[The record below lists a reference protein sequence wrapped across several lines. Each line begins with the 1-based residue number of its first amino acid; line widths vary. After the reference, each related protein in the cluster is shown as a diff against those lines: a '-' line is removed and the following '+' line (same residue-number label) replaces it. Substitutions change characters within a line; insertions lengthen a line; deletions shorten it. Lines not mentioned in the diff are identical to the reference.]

1 MLAERTRISWLA
13 TMVVLVLLVTSGPL
27 QGLASQRAQANQILH
42 DAGIRGGLIV
52 HLGCGDGKL
61 TAALRAGDSY
71 MVQGLDGDAENV
83 GRAREHVRTLGSYG
97 NVSIDHF
104 RGERLP
110 YIDNLVNLLIS
121 ENLGDVS
128 MDEVMRVLA
137 PEGVAYIK
145 TGGKWNKSVKPRPRE
160 MDEWTH
166 FLYDAT
172 GNAAAN
178 DSLVGPPRHVQ
189 WIGSPKWS
197 RHHDHLPS
205 LSALVSAGGR
215 VFYVIDEGA
224 KASILLPPKWALV
237 ARDAFNGVVLWKR
250 PLKDWHPHLW
260 PMKSGPTQPARR
272 LIALEDRVYV
282 TLGRQAPLSVLDAAT
297 GEIVRTCD
305 GTYATEEVIASD
317 GTLLVLVN
325 DAPVKFGEYRPK
337 HPDPRD
343 ERDRVALE
351 WPWDEKER
359 WIAAIKA
366 DTGNVLWKK
375 RQKVVPLTL
384 AADGKRVV
392 FYDGERIVG
401 LNKMYG
407 EQLWRSAPIDK
418 ASPIPASF
426 APTLVLYEDVVL
438 LSTGLQQLTAVS
450 ADSGKTLW
458 TDDYSPMGHHCSED
472 VLVVNGL
479 AWTGA
484 TAGGRDS
491 GVYTG
496 RDLLTG
502 QVKSEFPPDV
512 TTYWFHQRCYRSKAT
527 GQYILPSRT
536 GIEFVDVTAKHWT
549 THHWVRGGCA
559 YGTMPSNGLIYAP
572 PHSCACYMEA
582 MLHGFSA
589 LAPQRKASGSVQPV
603 DRLEKGPAFGELK
616 TQDSKL
622 KTEND
627 WPTYRHDQ
635 ARSSCT
641 KNQVP
646 TALKPAWQ
654 KDLGGRLSAAVIAEN
669 KLFVASV
676 DAHTVYALDANSGT
690 TLWSFM
696 VGGRV
701 DSPPT
706 IYRGR
711 ALLGSADGWVYCLR
725 AADGALIWRFRAA
738 PDDLRLVAFEQL
750 ESVWPVHGSVLVQ
763 DGVVHCVAGRSMF
776 VDGGMRLLRLDAET
790 GRKLS
795 ETVLDDRDPE
805 SGRNLQAKVRG
816 LNMPVALPDIL
827 SSDGQNLYMRSQA
840 FDLEG
845 VRRPAGSASRH
856 LFCPTGFLDDAWLHR
871 SYWLFG
877 TSYTSGAG
885 GYYQAGRRM
894 PAGRILAFDESTVYG
909 YGRKPEYYRWVTPLD
924 YRLFAAAREPEVVS
938 LTRQGTTQQPGS
950 RTRGRRRPATGARI
964 GAATA
969 QRDKPPYAG
978 ASPAVARGFKPQFQ
992 LPPTTKFD
1000 CRWSGDTPLHVRA
1013 MVLADKTLLIAG
1025 PLDMIDEEQA
1035 VKSAADPETQAKL
1048 AEQNEAF
1055 EGRRGGLL
1063 QAVSTLDGEKLAEL
1077 SLESVP
1083 VWDGMAAAYGQVYLS
1098 LKNGKILCIG
1108 PR

>member
-1 MLAERTRISWLA
+1 MVIERARTSWL
-13 TMVVLVLLVTSGPL
+13 TMMIVLVLLVTSGPVK
-27 QGLASQRAQANQILH
+27 GLASEHAQASQILR
-42 DAGIRGGLIV
+42 DTGVKGGLIV

-61 TAALRAGDSY
+61 TAALRASDSY
-71 MVQGLDGDAENV
+71 MVHGLDGDAENV
-83 GRAREHVRTLGSYG
+83 GRARKQVRKLGSYG

-104 RGERLP
+104 KGGHLP

-121 ENLGDVS
+121 ENLADVS

-145 TGGKWNKSVKPRPRE
+145 TGGRWIKTVKPRPRE

-172 GNAAAN
+172 GNAVAN

-197 RHHDHLPS
+197 RHHDHMPS
-205 LSALVSAGGR
+205 LNALVSAGGL

-250 PLKDWHPHLW
+250 SLKDWHPHLW

-305 GTYATEEVIASD
+305 GTHATEDVIASD

-325 DAPVKFGEYRPK
+325 DAPVKLGEYLPK

-366 DTGNVLWKK
+366 DTGDVLWRKK
-375 RQKVVPLTL
+375 QKVVPLTL

-392 FYDGERIVG
+392 LYDGERIVG
-401 LNKMYG
+401 LDKANG
-407 EQLWRSAPIDK
+407 EQLWRSVPIEK

-450 ADSGKTLW
+450 ARSGETLW
-458 TDDYSPMGHHCSED
+458 TDGYSPMGHHCSED
-472 VLVVNGL
+472 VLVVNDL
-479 AWTGA
+479 VWTGA

-491 GVYTG
+491 GIYTG

-502 QVKSEFPPDV
+502 EVKSEFPPDV

-527 GQYILPSRT
+527 GRYILPSRT
-536 GIEFVDVTAKHWT
+536 GIEFVDVTSKHWT

-559 YGTMPSNGLIYAP
+559 YGMMPCNGLIYAP

-589 LAPQRKASGSVQPV
+589 LAPKRKSMVNIKVV
-603 DRLEKGPAFGELK
+603 DRLQKGPAFGQIVNRK
-616 TQDSKL
+616 SKI
-622 KTEND
+622 ENPAD
-627 WPTYRHDQ
+627 WSTYRHDP

-641 KNQVP
+641 KNVVP
-646 TALKPAWQ
+646 VALKHTWQ
-654 KDLGGRLSAAVIAEN
+654 KDMGGRLSAVVIAEN

-676 DAHTVYALDANSGT
+676 DTHTVYALDANSGKM
-690 TLWSFM
+690 LWSFTA
-696 VGGRV
+696 GGRV

-711 ALLGSADGWVYCLR
+711 VLFGSADGHIYCVR
-725 AADGALIWRFRAA
+725 AADGVLIWRFRAA
-738 PDDLRLVAFEQL
+738 PDDLRLLAFEQI

-776 VDGGMRLLRLDAET
+776 VDGGMRLLRLDAKT

-805 SGRNLQAKVRG
+805 SGQNLQARVRG

-840 FDLEG
+840 F
-845 VRRPAGSASRH
+845 
-856 LFCPTGFLDDAWLHR
+856 
-871 SYWLFG
+871 
-877 TSYTSGAG
+877 
-885 GYYQAGRRM
+885 
-894 PAGRILAFDESTVYG
+894 
-909 YGRKPEYYRWVTPLD
+909 
-924 YRLFAAAREPEVVS
+924 
-938 LTRQGTTQQPGS
+938 
-950 RTRGRRRPATGARI
+950 
-964 GAATA
+964 
-969 QRDKPPYAG
+969 
-978 ASPAVARGFKPQFQ
+978 
-992 LPPTTKFD
+992 
-1000 CRWSGDTPLHVRA
+1000 
-1013 MVLADKTLLIAG
+1013 
-1025 PLDMIDEEQA
+1025 
-1035 VKSAADPETQAKL
+1035 
-1048 AEQNEAF
+1048 
-1055 EGRRGGLL
+1055 
-1063 QAVSTLDGEKLAEL
+1063 
-1077 SLESVP
+1077 
-1083 VWDGMAAAYGQVYLS
+1083 
-1098 LKNGKILCIG
+1098 
-1108 PR
+1108 

>member
-1 MLAERTRISWLA
+1 MVAARAITRRLT
-13 TMVVLVLLVTSGPL
+13 TMIAMTLVVASASTE
-27 QGLASQRAQANQILH
+27 GLASQRAQAGQILH
-42 DAGIRGGLIV
+42 NTGVKGGLIV
-52 HLGCGDGKL
+52 HLGCGDGEL

-71 MVQGLDGDAENV
+71 MVHGLDRDAENV
-83 GRAREHVRTLGSYG
+83 ERARKYVRELGLYG
-97 NVSIDHF
+97 SLSIDHF
-104 RGERLP
+104 QGARLP

-128 MDEVMRVLA
+128 MDEVVRVLA
-137 PEGVAYIK
+137 PESVAYIK
-145 TGGKWNKSVKPRPRE
+145 TGGKWTRTVKPRPAG

-166 FLYDAT
+166 FLYDST

-224 KASILLPPKWALV
+224 KASVLLPPKWALV

-272 LIALEDRVYV
+272 LIALADRVYV
-282 TLGRQAPLSVLDAAT
+282 TLGREAPLSVLDAAT
-297 GEIVRTCD
+297 GQIIRTCE

-325 DAPVKFGEYRPK
+325 DTPVKFGEYRPK

-359 WIAAIKA
+359 WIAAIEA
-366 DTGNVLWKK
+366 DTGDILWKK
-375 RQKVVPLTL
+375 RRRVVPLSL
-384 AADGKRVV
+384 AADRERIV

-401 LNKMYG
+401 LGKANGK
-407 EQLWRSAPIDK
+407 QLWRSAPIEK

-426 APTLVLYEDVVL
+426 APTLVLHSDVVL

-450 ADSGKTLW
+450 AKSGETLW
-458 TDDYSPMGHHCSED
+458 ADDYSPMGHHCSED

-502 QVKSEFPPDV
+502 EVKSEFPPDV
-512 TTYWFHQRCYRSKAT
+512 KTYWFHQRCYRSKAT
-527 GQYILPSRT
+527 GRYILPSRT
-536 GIEFVDVTAKHWT
+536 GIEFVDVASKHWT
-549 THHWVRGGCA
+549 THHWVRGACA
-559 YGTMPSNGLIYAP
+559 YGMMPSNGLIYAP

-589 LAPQRKASGSVQPV
+589 LAPKRKAPV
-603 DRLEKGPAFGELK
+603 NVVPADRLQKGPAFGELK
-616 TQDSKL
+616 TKSSKP
-622 KTEND
+622 KTKDD
-627 WPTYRHDQ
+627 WPTYRHDA
-635 ARSSCT
+635 ARSSYT
-641 KNQVP
+641 KNPVP
-646 TALKPAWQ
+646 TALTSAWQ
-654 KDLGGRLSAAVIAEN
+654 KDLGGKLSAVVVAEN

-676 DAHTVYALDANSGT
+676 DTHTVHALDAGSGK
-690 TLWSFM
+690 TLWSFTA
-696 VGGRV
+696 GGRV

-706 IYRGR
+706 IYKGR
-711 ALLGSADGWVYCLR
+711 AVFGSADGHVYCVR
-725 AADGALIWRFRAA
+725 ASDGVLIWRFRAA

-750 ESVWPVHGSVLVQ
+750 ESVWPVHGSVLVR
-763 DGVVHCVAGRSMF
+763 DGVVHGVAGRSMF

-805 SGRNLQAKVRG
+805 SGGNLQAKIKG

-827 SSDGQNLYMRSQA
+827 SCDGQNLYMRSQA
-840 FDLEG
+840 FGLEG
-845 VRRPAGSASRH
+845 VRRPAGAADRH

-885 GYYQAGRRM
+885 GYYQAGRRA
-894 PAGRILAFDESTVYG
+894 PAGRILAFDESTIYG

-924 YRLFAAAREPEVVS
+924 YRLFAAAREPEVVDVP
-938 LTRQGTTQQPGS
+938 RQQPAGGA
-950 RTRGRRRPATGARI
+950 RGGRRSAPGARTAATGGRAR
-964 GAATA
+964 
-969 QRDKPPYAG
+969 PPYAG

-1000 CRWSGDTPLHVRA
+1000 CRWSGDTPLHVCA

-1025 PLDMIDEEQA
+1025 PLDMIDEDRA
-1035 VKSAADPETQAKL
+1035 VKSTGDPEIQTKL
-1048 AEQNEAF
+1048 SEQDAAF

-1063 QAVSTLDGEKLAEL
+1063 QVVSVSDGGKLAEL
-1077 SLESVP
+1077 NLESAP
-1083 VWDGMAAAYGQVYLS
+1083 VWDGMAAAYGRVYLS
-1098 LKNGKILCIG
+1098 LKDGNILCLG